1 MLLITKCIVYWNFQA
16 PNTPN
21 STTVSYPILPPP
33 QPTRQVPALPP
44 KLFNNSPLPTSS
56 TSSPIISTPPLP
68 PPSDYHKSISSPKM
82 PSPPPPPP
90 LPPQPS
96 QFEHLIAELGNMGF
110 TRAQAIDAL
119 EKNDNDLIKATNFLL
134 DQA

>member
-1 MLLITKCIVYWNFQA
+1 
-16 PNTPN
+16 
-21 STTVSYPILPPP
+21 
-33 QPTRQVPALPP
+33 VPALPP
-44 KLFNNSPLPTSS
+44 KLFNSSPLPTSS
-56 TSSPIISTPPLP
+56 TSSPIIPTPPLP
-68 PPSDYHKSISSPKM
+68 PPSDYHKSLSSPKM
-82 PSPPPPPP
+82 PSPPPP

-96 QFEHLIAELGNMGF
+96 QIEHLITELGNMGF